1 MKIRHR
7 VLVSLLCC
15 IVFFV
20 LPPIACTSG
29 ANTINPPP
37 SQSVRGLVEK
47 LTLDDLAARANLI
60 LLGEAI
66 DVVYQKEAN
75 DSIYTLVTFSV
86 EQIFKGET
94 ADEVVIRVPGGK
106 LDGQI
111 QVVED
116 SPSFQLGEGAVVFLE
131 KGDGISRV
139 FGGSQGKF
147 TIDKDNMVSNM
158 PLQEF
163 VEQVKNAVAK
173 Q

>member
-1 MKIRHR
+1 VKIRQR
-7 VLVSLLCC
+7 VFVSLLCF
-15 IVFFV
+15 ITILALF
-20 LPPIACTSG
+20 LIACTSG
-29 ANTINPPP
+29 TNTINPLP
-37 SQSVRGLVEK
+37 SQSVSGLVEK

-86 EQIFKGET
+86 EQIFKGEI

-116 SPSFQLGEGAVVFLE
+116 SPSFQLGERAVVFLE
-131 KGDGISRV
+131 NGGGISRV

-147 TIDKDNMVSNM
+147 TIDKDNMVGNIL
-158 PLQEF
+158 LQEF
-163 VEQVKNAVAK
+163 IEQVRNAVAK